1 MSGYFELEK
10 VEGKIYELI
19 VTGFYTT
26 TTPLFRYRIG
36 DSVELYEDLP
46 ENYTQQD
53 IKIKR
58 IIGRNND
65 FYILVKRYD
74 YKCSFIYGHT
84 FIRY

>member
-46 ENYTQQD
+46 
-53 IKIKR
+53 KITHNK
-58 IIGRNND
+58 ILKLKELLVEIMT
-65 FYILVKRYD
+65 FYILVK
-74 YKCSFIYGHT
+74 KV
-84 FIRY
+84 